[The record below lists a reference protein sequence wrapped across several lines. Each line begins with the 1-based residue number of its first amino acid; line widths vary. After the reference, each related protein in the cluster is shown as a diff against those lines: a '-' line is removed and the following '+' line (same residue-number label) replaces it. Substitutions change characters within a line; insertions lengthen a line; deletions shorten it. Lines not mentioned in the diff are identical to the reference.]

1 MTELPAVNEW
11 DHLVVRMGKLTLAA
25 GYLEAAIIAIVC
37 AILGQSE
44 EDVGGKEKWRT
55 NKWWCKTLK
64 VVAPAAWD
72 KELLAKCLSNIRD
85 VYLQRNRLVHAALG
99 IAADDSVPGAPPGSV
114 VDLRTYKL
122 DFRSN
127 EDNKWTF
134 GIVGKRVELSE
145 FDQLTEKIHAAR
157 LSLVPFMELADAIKH
172 SSKPFRLP
180 ASEGDANS
188 G

>member
-1 MTELPAVNEW
+1 
-11 DHLVVRMGKLTLAA
+11 
-25 GYLEAAIIAIVC
+25 
-37 AILGQSE
+37 
-44 EDVGGKEKWRT
+44 
-55 NKWWCKTLK
+55 
-64 VVAPAAWD
+64 
-72 KELLAKCLSNIRD
+72 LLAKCLSNIRD

-127 EDNKWTF
+127 EDNERSNEDNKWTF

-145 FDQLTEKIHAAR
+145 FDQLTEKIHA
-157 LSLVPFMELADAIKH
+157 D

-180 ASEGDANS
+180 ASEGGANS